1 MRDDLRTWLT
11 VRAGVA
17 WDEVPDVTPRTGADD
32 GVAEFVDTIV
42 RRRDEQR
49 AERLLAALAQVRAD
63 AGRPLTFDLLAG
75 WQELVLGEPAAFRTT
90 TAFAK
95 GGRERYGPTTPEEF
109 DAHLADAHG
118 TAPLPAR
125 VARAYLD
132 VCFFHPFPD
141 GNGRAAMLAA
151 YHLLTS
157 DGVTLDRA
165 GPLFVISR
173 RADDAAGAAGL
184 ARLVGKL
191 VAG

>member
-11 VRAGVA
+11 VRSGVA
-17 WDEVPDVTPRTGADD
+17 WDEVPDVTPRTGARD
-32 GVAEFVDTIV
+32 GVVEFAGTVV
-42 RRRDEQR
+42 RRRDERR
-49 AERLLAALAQVRAD
+49 AERLLAALAQVGAD
-63 AGRPLTFDLLAG
+63 AGRPRTFELLAG
-75 WQELVLGEPAAFRTT
+75 WQDLVLGEPAAFRTT
-90 TAFAK
+90 AAFAK
-95 GGRERYGPTTPEEF
+95 GGRERYGPTTPAEF

-151 YHLLTS
+151 YHLLAS
-157 DGVTLDRA
+157 DGVTLDRT
-165 GPLFVISR
+165 GPLFVVSR
-173 RADDAAGAAGL
+173 RADDAAAAAGL

-191 VAG
+191 AAR